1 MQVGSVETPTLL
13 MTGTKD
19 LRTPLGEAEE
29 YFAALKIRGIPTRLI
44 PMEGEYHGTRSI
56 PSNYLRT
63 SLMMRKWFDE
73 HGGSAEESETVAG
86 SGESAAN
93 E

>member
-1 MQVGSVETPTLL
+1 MHVGKVTTPTLL

-19 LRTPLGEAEE
+19 IRTPLSEAEN
-29 YFAALKIRGIPTRLI
+29 YYTALKIRGVPARLV
-44 PMEGEYHGTRSI
+44 PMNGEYHGTRSI

-73 HGGSAEESETVAG
+73 FDPASETKDDGA
-86 SGESAAN
+86 
-93 E
+93 